1 MLPDAPRA
9 RSLIRHLLAAYATKM
24 RAAAT
29 DPSLQQSDRDYLHD
43 EARLAQH
50 DGWGGG
56 GMTPEQLR

>member
-29 DPSLQQSDRDYLHD
+29 DPNLQQGDRDYLHD
-43 EARLAQH
+43 EARLADAQRF
-50 DGWGGG
+50 
-56 GMTPEQLR
+56 L

>member
-29 DPSLQQSDRDYLHD
+29 DPSLQQSDIDYLHD
-43 EARLAQH
+43 EARLAEH
-50 DGWGGG
+50 SIALMVGAGAV
-56 GMTPEQLR
+56 

>member
-24 RAAAT
+24 RSAAT

-43 EARLAQH
+43 EARLA
-50 DGWGGG
+50 DDTVALMVGAGAV
-56 GMTPEQLR
+56 